1 MYSNNNIYMIW
12 FIQYKKLKSSN
23 LTQIDA
29 KTLIMDLT
37 SILSLISS
45 LRDEKK
51 MISVKVIINQESR
64 KG

>member
-51 MISVKVIINQESR
+51 MISVRVIINQESR

>member
-12 FIQYKKLKSSN
+12 FIQYKKIKSSN